1 MKYKIAAI
9 LLIIQGGLF
18 ELFGSISGLIL
29 VANPLIAA
37 DLQSQPEFI
46 VPYFNAHMDLIFLMG
61 GIYGIVRIIGAIG
74 LLKKRMWGLV
84 LSVINCVVTMAVMMF
99 MLPAGFID
107 GICSCTALILILM
120 QYFGKKTA

>member
-1 MKYKIAAI
+1 MRYKIAAI

-18 ELFGSISGLIL
+18 ELFACIAGLVI
-29 VANPLIAA
+29 VSNPQIVV

-61 GIYGIVRIIGAIG
+61 GLYGIVRILGAIG
-74 LLKKRMWGLV
+74 LLKNRLWGV
-84 LSVINCVVTMAVMMF
+84 ALSGINCVVTMAVMMF

-107 GICSCTALILILM
+107 GICSCTALILILI
-120 QYFGKKTA
+120 QYFGKKTV